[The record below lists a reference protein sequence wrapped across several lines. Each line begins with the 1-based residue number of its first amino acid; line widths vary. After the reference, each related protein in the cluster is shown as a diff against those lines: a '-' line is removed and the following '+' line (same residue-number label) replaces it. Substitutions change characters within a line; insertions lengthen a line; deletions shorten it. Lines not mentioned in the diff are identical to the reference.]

1 MLIEPRKWVPHPSS
15 AWVGEHEPNELP
27 CSVPKGA
34 PSRRRLICVATVRKD
49 SVSLK
54 GMLIEP
60 RKWVPHPSSAWVG
73 EHEPNQL
80 PCSVPNR
87 CPIQATSYLCR
98 SSEKRQR
105 LAQRNANRTK
115 KMGAPS
121 KLRLGGRAR
130 TQSAPLLGTQ
140 QVPHPGD
147 VLFVSLGEKGQR
159 LAQRN
164 ANRTKKMGAPS
175 KLRLGG
181 RARTQSAL

>member
-1 MLIEPRKWVPHPSS
+1 MSS
-15 AWVGEHEPNELP
+15 LARYPT
-27 CSVPKGA
+27 GA
-34 PSRRRLICVATVRKD
+34 PSRRRLICVARVRKD

-105 LAQRNANRTK
+105 LAQRNANRT
-115 KMGAPS
+115 
-121 KLRLGGRAR
+121 
-130 TQSAPLLGTQ
+130 
-140 QVPHPGD
+140 
-147 VLFVSLGEKGQR
+147 E
-159 LAQRN
+159 
-164 ANRTKKMGAPS
+164 KMGAPS

-181 RARTQSAL
+181 RARTQSALLLGTQMGAPSRRRLICVARVRKDSVSLKGMLIEPRKWVPHPSSAWVGEHEPNQLPCSVPNMGAPSRRRLICVAR